1 MKEKCE
7 WIPPVSPSCSGAAGV
22 TLGSLEDV
30 VAKDQAFKFAL
41 ESPFGSLMLSF
52 TIPPVAS
59 QTKAKPPLLHDHCL
73 PILTHLVPFPYI
85 FIRTHTASET
95 IVIHPF
101 AFIGQKHEAS
111 LGI

>member
-52 TIPPVAS
+52 TISPVAS

-73 PILTHLVPFPYI
+73 PILTHLVPFLYI
-85 FIRTHTASET
+85 FIQTHTASET
-95 IVIHPF
+95 IVIQS
-101 AFIGQKHEAS
+101 ICIYWSKT
-111 LGI
+111 